1 MFYKH
6 TVTLIALQAARAH
19 VQRKCPNW
27 EVPEELGSARICP
40 FHGCSPV
47 ERLVDR
53 AFCCHHLLRVA
64 CSSVWTLYS
73 RCACLCAATNHSGLK
88 NFSLGKYHENMFYF
102 WQPTMQQHA
111 RCLRRL
117 PRLRDE
123 GCTQLAAD
131 VCVFSCVFYW
141 YMWQRKRYIWY
152 IFLVHSLRA
161 LAPVR
166 FVSERKIRKRNPASN
181 YFGPWRITRRITIL

>member
-1 MFYKH
+1 
-6 TVTLIALQAARAH
+6 
-19 VQRKCPNW
+19 
-27 EVPEELGSARICP
+27 
-40 FHGCSPV
+40 
-47 ERLVDR
+47 
-53 AFCCHHLLRVA
+53 
-64 CSSVWTLYS
+64 
-73 RCACLCAATNHSGLK
+73 
-88 NFSLGKYHENMFYF
+88 
-102 WQPTMQQHA
+102 MQQHA

-181 YFGPWRITRRITIL
+181 YFGSVEDFRWLKIQNPESKSHFFF